1 MMTSAGPTAGRC
13 RKPGSVVGLCNSLS
27 LSLSLSLI
35 DGSGTDESLLVSS
48 MLFSPEQQD
57 PLAAV
62 PSGDE
67 LNLDLLSLSFPCW
80 KPWSRP
86 EYQQP
91 PRPSSQTPED
101 GDSGQQRSFQ
111 ALESASGDALDRYC
125 SMVAAIEPPSISP
138 ANCKNSA
145 ILSGSDHLVSHRVSP
160 LLLPGLQTKGVK
172 LDTEARLE
180 KNPLNALKNAPSV
193 QAEESVV
200 GCLFTDP
207 IWQGWDTSALS
218 KPKFSIEREAELHK
232 QAAALDLLGSSEDG
246 DSGQQHSF
254 QALESASEDALD
266 RYCSMVADPIWQGWD
281 TSALSKPKF
290 SIEREAELHKQAAAL
305 DLLGSSEDCDSGQ
318 QRSFQA
324 LESASG
330 DALDRYCSMVAA
342 IEPPSCSPANS
353 KNSAILSGS
362 DHLVS
367 HRVSPLLLPGLQTK
381 GVKLDTEARLEKNPL
396 NALKNAPSVQAE
408 ESVVGCL
415 FTDPIWQGWDTSAL
429 SKPKFSIEREAE
441 LHKQAAAVNEA
452 TYTWEGRLPP
462 RNFKNSVYS
471 CKVFLGGV
479 PWDITEVDLLNTF
492 SVFGPLKVEWPGKDG
507 KYPCCPPQGYV
518 YLLFDWEKSVKTLL
532 QACTQQ
538 RPQSDDYLEFYYK
551 LPSRRKHSKV
561 QVIPWRI
568 SDNNFMCCPSQR
580 LSCIRTV
587 FVGALHGM
595 LNAEGLAHIMD
606 ELFGGVMYAG
616 IDTDKHK
623 YPMGSGRVMFRN
635 QSSYLKAV
643 TAAFVQIKTY
653 KFSKKVQIDPYLDD
667 SMCQIC
673 NSKPG
678 PFFCRAQACFKYYC
692 RSCWHWWHSQD
703 VLSSHQPLMRN
714 QKDQNH
720 K

>member
-91 PRPSSQTPED
+91 PRPSSQTPALDLLGSSED

-266 RYCSMVADPIWQGWD
+266 RYCSMVA
-281 TSALSKPKF
+281 
-290 SIEREAELHKQAAAL
+290 
-305 DLLGSSEDCDSGQ
+305 
-318 QRSFQA
+318 
-324 LESASG
+324 
-330 DALDRYCSMVAA
+330 
-342 IEPPSCSPANS
+342 
-353 KNSAILSGS
+353 
-362 DHLVS
+362 
-367 HRVSPLLLPGLQTK
+367 
-381 GVKLDTEARLEKNPL
+381 
-396 NALKNAPSVQAE
+396 
-408 ESVVGCL
+408 
-415 FTDPIWQGWDTSAL
+415 DPIWQGWDTSAL